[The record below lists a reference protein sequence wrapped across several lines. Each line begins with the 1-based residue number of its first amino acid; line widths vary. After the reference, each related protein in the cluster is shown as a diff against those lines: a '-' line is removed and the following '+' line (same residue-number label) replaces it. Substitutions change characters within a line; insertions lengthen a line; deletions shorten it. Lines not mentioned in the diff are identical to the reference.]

1 MFIGDLKLAYVKPDS
16 EKDYALI
23 LGASSGFGEA
33 VSLELSRVGFS
44 IIGVHLDRGSGLA
57 KAEQIVRQIE
67 AAGVEAL
74 FFNINAA
81 ADKNR
86 ESIIQRLKDHF
97 KIKGIEGKIKVL
109 LHSLAFGS
117 LAPFIHRE
125 PQQRLS
131 SKQMDMTLNVMANS
145 LVYWVQDLINA
156 DLLARGGKIYAM
168 TSSGSVRVTPYYGAV
183 SAAKAALESHV
194 RQLALEL
201 ASYGITV
208 NAIRAGVSFTPA
220 LRKIPGHETMIDLA
234 LSQIPFKRL
243 TQPSD
248 IAKFISAQTLS
259 DENWATGNIYNVDG
273 GELAVAFHSPLLK
286 EE

>member
-1 MFIGDLKLAYVKPDS
+1 MVYIKPDS
-16 EKDYALI
+16 SKEYALI

-33 VSLELSRVGFS
+33 VSMELAREGFN
-44 IIGVHLDRGSGLA
+44 IIGVHLDRGSNLV
-57 KAEQIVRQIE
+57 KVEQVINQIRDQ
-67 AAGVEAL
+67 GVEAL

-81 ADKNR
+81 SEKNR
-86 ESIIQRLKDHF
+86 GQVLQRLTDHF
-97 KIKGIEGKIKVL
+97 KIKGIKGKIKVM

-117 LAPFIHRE
+117 LAPFVHSE
-125 PQQRLS
+125 AKERLS
-131 SKQMDMTLNVMANS
+131 QKQMDMTLNVMAHS
-145 LVYWVQDLINA
+145 LVYWCQDLMNF
-156 DLLARGGKIYAM
+156 DLFTRGTKVYAM

-201 ASYGITV
+201 APYGVTV
-208 NAIRAGVSFTPA
+208 NAIRAGVTFTPA

-248 IAKFISAQTLS
+248 IAKFIAAQATAE
-259 DENWATGNIYNVDG
+259 ENWATANIFNVDG
-273 GELAVAFHSPLLK
+273 GEISVAFHTPLEK
-286 EE
+286 